1 MKTIYEY
8 AVLSKTGVM
17 VRGHLHLPNGTSID
31 QATIKAVHEGAR
43 VAFKSQREW
52 DPFNVQVA
60 LRVESKPLAKK

>member
-8 AVLSKTGVM
+8 AVLSTAVM
-17 VRGHLHLPNGTSID
+17 VKGELSLPNGSSIH

-52 DPFNVQVA
+52 DPFNVRVA
-60 LRVESKPLAKK
+60 LRIKSTPLAKK

>member
-8 AVLSKTGVM
+8 AVLSKTIM
-17 VRGHLHLPNGTSID
+17 VNGELSLPNGSSIH

-60 LRVESKPLAKK
+60 LRIKSKPKK